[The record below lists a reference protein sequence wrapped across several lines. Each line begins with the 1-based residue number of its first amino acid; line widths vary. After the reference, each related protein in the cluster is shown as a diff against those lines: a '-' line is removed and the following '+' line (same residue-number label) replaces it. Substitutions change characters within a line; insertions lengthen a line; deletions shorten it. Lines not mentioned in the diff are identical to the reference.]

1 VFSVRLGNVE
11 HTETSLN
18 HVYRAPW
25 SNHGMLRA
33 IMDTE
38 LGMASVQQRHVRG
51 PITDEL
57 ATSRHPGS
65 PFEDACFLYDFS

>member
-1 VFSVRLGNVE
+1 
-11 HTETSLN
+11 
-18 HVYRAPW
+18 
-25 SNHGMLRA
+25 
-33 IMDTE
+33 MDTE